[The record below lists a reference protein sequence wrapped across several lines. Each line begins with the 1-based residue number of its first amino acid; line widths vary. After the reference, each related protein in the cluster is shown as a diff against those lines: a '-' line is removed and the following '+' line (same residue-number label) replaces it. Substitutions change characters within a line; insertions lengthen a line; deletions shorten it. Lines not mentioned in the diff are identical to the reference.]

1 MQCCNFISDH
11 TCVIELA
18 LKAVSKV
25 ALITSASKWTTI
37 ICAAGDLMAVIL
49 VPTAFI
55 QICSRWKK
63 NYIFIRINKSKC
75 VLLGR
80 LSSILCIPKL
90 IHHIL
95 PFLQV
100 YWWQSLHFTS
110 FHSYLYSTPSVCTQ
124 SSSRKLFGWFL
135 AQAVKF
141 PVPRSAQVKEPSVKI
156 SFNPSQDFAPLWRC
170 CKNTFSSLFWTST
183 RTEFSCRH
191 LSSAVVQFW
200 QVLLVK

>member
-1 MQCCNFISDH
+1 MVWCGGEGGSSGFWRSINWSNNSIPRLLSVIYIMSYLSNQNLTTKH
-11 TCVIELA
+11 T
-18 LKAVSKV
+18 LK
-25 ALITSASKWTTI
+25 TI
-37 ICAAGDLMAVIL
+37 
-49 VPTAFI
+49 
-55 QICSRWKK
+55 
-63 NYIFIRINKSKC
+63 
-75 VLLGR
+75 
-80 LSSILCIPKL
+80 
-90 IHHIL
+90 

-124 SSSRKLFGWFL
+124 SSSRKLLGWFL

-183 RTEFSCRH
+183 RTEFSCQH
-191 LSSAVVQFW
+191 LSSAMVQFW

>member
-1 MQCCNFISDH
+1 MTHGSVNIFFK
-11 TCVIELA
+11 LL
-18 LKAVSKV
+18 LKNLLKILHFGTNYSHRIAHMYRILSINNKRSLLRFQSKT
-25 ALITSASKWTTI
+25 APTSRGWSACGKTI
-37 ICAAGDLMAVIL
+37 
-49 VPTAFI
+49 
-55 QICSRWKK
+55 
-63 NYIFIRINKSKC
+63 
-75 VLLGR
+75 
-80 LSSILCIPKL
+80 
-90 IHHIL
+90 

-124 SSSRKLFGWFL
+124 SSSRKLLGWFL

-191 LSSAVVQFW
+191 LSSAMVQFW

>member
-1 MQCCNFISDH
+1 MTTSFYKTLNSMVWCGGEGGSSGFWRSINWSNNQDYYCDLYIMSYLLNQNLTTKH
-11 TCVIELA
+11 A
-18 LKAVSKV
+18 LK
-25 ALITSASKWTTI
+25 TI
-37 ICAAGDLMAVIL
+37 
-49 VPTAFI
+49 
-55 QICSRWKK
+55 
-63 NYIFIRINKSKC
+63 
-75 VLLGR
+75 
-80 LSSILCIPKL
+80 
-90 IHHIL
+90 

-156 SFNPSQDFAPLWRC
+156 SFNPSQDFAPLCRC

-191 LSSAVVQFW
+191 LSSAMVQFW

>member
-1 MQCCNFISDH
+1 MWWEGVGGRGGFWRSINWSNNSFPTLLVWSIYYFLFNLLNQN
-11 TCVIELA
+11 L
-18 LKAVSKV
+18 
-25 ALITSASKWTTI
+25 TTI
-37 ICAAGDLMAVIL
+37 
-49 VPTAFI
+49 
-55 QICSRWKK
+55 
-63 NYIFIRINKSKC
+63 
-75 VLLGR
+75 
-80 LSSILCIPKL
+80 
-90 IHHIL
+90 

-156 SFNPSQDFAPLWRC
+156 SFNPNQDFAPLWRC